1 MHPSVN
7 VSQAVAELSVFSEN
21 GDSADVRTLVEFIR
35 SSKRGVIVKRGK
47 DEND

>member
-1 MHPSVN
+1 MHPCTN
-7 VSQAVAELSVFSEN
+7 VSQALSELSASSDIADN
-21 GDSADVRTLVEFIR
+21 PDVRTLVEFIR